1 MDGLYQAVQALGEA
15 VLGLLYSSAAVQV
28 HPEDQTAH
36 SELAQHANQVKT
48 KVGGGWCVCVCVCVR
63 VCVWACVCVCVCVC
77 VHLCEA

>member
-15 VLGLLYSSAAVQV
+15 LLGLLYSSAAVQV

-48 KVGGGWCVCVCVCVR
+48 KVGGV
-63 VCVWACVCVCVCVC
+63 CVCVCVCVC
-77 VHLCEA
+77 VGVCVCVCASV